1 MLKKWLCL
9 SLLPLI
15 LSCAAARKETPVL
28 GAEDQFALAKKEYD
42 KKKYSEA
49 VTEFQKLIFNY
60 PGAAF
65 VDSAQYLLGMCYF
78 QDKDYSSSVG
88 EFKKVLSSFSESPL
102 ADDASFMIAYAHFKD
117 SPKAELDQTNTLKAI
132 QELKDFLDEYP
143 ESQHAPEAQKL
154 LYGARTKQAQ
164 KLYNN
169 GRIYYKLKHYDAAL
183 IYLQDVMDQYSDTK
197 YAAPASFLIA
207 ESYREQKKSDLAEL
221 EYRKF
226 LEKYP
231 GDKLAGKV
239 KARLNKLD
247 KDIQA
252 KK

>member
-1 MLKKWLCL
+1 MLRKWLCL
-9 SLLPLI
+9 GLLPLI
-15 LSCAAARKETPVL
+15 LSCAVARKETPVL
-28 GAEDQFALAKKEYD
+28 GAEDQFALAKREYD
-42 KKKYSEA
+42 KRKYSSS
-49 VTEFQKLIFNY
+49 VLEFQKLIFNY
-60 PGAAF
+60 PGAASL
-65 VDSAQYLLGMCYF
+65 DSAQYLLGMCYF

-143 ESQHAPEAQKL
+143 ESQHATEAQKL
-154 LYGARTKQAQ
+154 LFEARSKLAH

-183 IYLQDVMDQYSDTK
+183 LYLQDVLDQYSDTR
-197 YAAPASFLIA
+197 YAAPASFLKG
-207 ESYREQKKSDLAEL
+207 ESYREQRKYDLAEL

-231 GDKLAGKV
+231 GDKLTGKV
-239 KARLNKLD
+239 KARLNRLD
-247 KDIQA
+247 KEIQA
-252 KK
+252 NK

>member
-1 MLKKWLCL
+1 MLRKWICL
-9 SLLPLI
+9 GLLPLL

-42 KKKYSEA
+42 KKKYSSSA
-49 VTEFQKLIFNY
+49 TEFQKLIFNY

-78 QDKDYSSSVG
+78 QNKDYSSSVG

-102 ADDASFMIAYAHFKD
+102 AADASFMIAYAHYKD
-117 SPKAELDQTNTLKAI
+117 SPKPELDQTNTLKAI
-132 QELKDFLDEYP
+132 QELKVFLDEYP
-143 ESQHAPEAQKL
+143 ENGHAQEAQELLFQARSKL
-154 LYGARTKQAQ
+154 AQ
-164 KLYNN
+164 KLYKN
-169 GRIYYKLKHYDAAL
+169 GRIYYKLKRYDAAL
-183 IYLQDVMDQYSDTK
+183 IYLQEVLEQYSDTR
-197 YAAPASFLIA
+197 YAAQARFLIA
-207 ESYREQKKSDLAEL
+207 ESYREQKKNDLAEL

-231 GDKLAGKV
+231 GDKLARKV
-239 KARLNKLD
+239 KSRLDKLD
-247 KDIQA
+247 KDLQA

>member
-1 MLKKWLCL
+1 MFRKWLCL

-28 GAEDQFALAKKEYD
+28 GAEDQFSLAKNEYE
-42 KKKYSEA
+42 KKKYSDA

-65 VDSAQYLLGMCYF
+65 VDSAQYLMGMCYF
-78 QDKDYSSSVG
+78 NEKDYSSSVG

-102 ADDASFMIAYAHFKD
+102 ADDASFMIAYAHFMD
-117 SPKAELDQTNTLKAI
+117 SPRAELDQTNSLKAI

-143 ESQHAPEAQKL
+143 DSRHAQEAQKL
-154 LYGARTKQAQ
+154 LFEARTKQAQ

-169 GRIYYKLKHYDAAL
+169 GRIYYKLKQYEAAL
-183 IYLQDVMDQYSDTK
+183 IYLQDVLDQYSETR
-197 YAAPASFLIA
+197 YASQASFLIA

-231 GDKLAGKV
+231 DDKLAGKV
-239 KARLNKLD
+239 KSRLGKLNKE
-247 KDIQA
+247 IQA

>member
-9 SLLPLI
+9 FLLPLI

-28 GAEDQFALAKKEYD
+28 GAEDQFALAKREYE

-49 VTEFQKLIFNY
+49 VMEFQKLIFNY

-65 VDSAQYLLGMCYF
+65 VDSAQFLLGMCYF

-117 SPKAELDQTNTLKAI
+117 SPRSELDQTNTLKAV

-154 LYGARTKQAQ
+154 LFGARS
-164 KLYNN
+164 KLAHKLFSN
-169 GRIYYKLKHYDAAL
+169 GRIYYKLKHYAAAL
-183 IYLQDVMDQYSDTK
+183 IYLQDVLDQYSDTR

-207 ESYREQKKSDLAEL
+207 ESYREQKKNDLAEL

-231 GDKLAGKV
+231 GDKLTGKV
-239 KARLNKLD
+239 KSRLSKLD
-247 KDIQA
+247 KEIQA

>member
-9 SLLPLI
+9 CLLPLI
-15 LSCAAARKETPVL
+15 LSCAAARKETPVP

-42 KKKYSEA
+42 KKKYSNA

-117 SPKAELDQTNTLKAI
+117 SPKAELDQTNSLKAI

-143 ESQHAPEAQKL
+143 ESQHVQEAQKL
-154 LYGARTKQAQ
+154 LYEARTKQAQ

-183 IYLQDVMDQYSDTK
+183 IYLQDVLDQYSDTK

-231 GDKLAGKV
+231 GDKLTGKV
-239 KARLNKLD
+239 KSRLNKLD

>member
-9 SLLPLI
+9 CLLPLI

-28 GAEDQFALAKKEYD
+28 GAEDQFALAKKEYA
-42 KKKYSEA
+42 KKKYSDA

-102 ADDASFMIAYAHFKD
+102 AADASFMIAYAHFKD

-143 ESQHAPEAQKL
+143 QSQHAPEAQKL
-154 LYGARTKQAQ
+154 LYEARTKQAQ
-164 KLYNN
+164 KLYKN

-183 IYLQDVMDQYSDTK
+183 LYLQEVLDQYSDTK
-197 YAAPASFLIA
+197 YSAPASFLIA

-226 LEKYP
+226 LQKYP
-231 GDKLAGKV
+231 QDKLAGKV

-247 KDIQA
+247 RDIQA

>member
-1 MLKKWLCL
+1 MFKKWLCL
-9 SLLPLI
+9 GLLPLI

-28 GAEDQFALAKKEYD
+28 GAEDQFVLAKKEYD
-42 KKKYSEA
+42 KKKYSNA
-49 VTEFQKLIFNY
+49 VLEFQKLIFNY

-65 VDSAQYLLGMCYF
+65 VDSAQFLLGMCYF

-102 ADDASFMIAYAHFKD
+102 AADASFMISYAHYKD
-117 SPKAELDQTNTLKAI
+117 SPKPELDQTNTLKAI

-143 ESQHAPEAQKL
+143 ESQQATEAQKL
-154 LYGARTKQAQ
+154 LFEARSKLAQ
-164 KLYNN
+164 KLYSN
-169 GRIYYKLKHYDAAL
+169 GRIYYKLKQYAAAV
-183 IYLQDVMDQYSDTK
+183 IYLQEVQDQYSDTK
-197 YAAPASFLIA
+197 PAAPASFLIA
-207 ESYREQKKSDLAEL
+207 ESYREQKKNDLAEL

-231 GDKLAGKV
+231 QDKLAGKV
-239 KARLNKLD
+239 KARLSKLD
-247 KDIQA
+247 KDVQA

>member
-1 MLKKWLCL
+1 MFRKWLCL

-28 GAEDQFALAKKEYD
+28 GAEDQFALAKREYD
-42 KKKYSEA
+42 KRKYSSS
-49 VTEFQKLIFNY
+49 VLEFQKLIFNY
-60 PGAAF
+60 PGAASL
-65 VDSAQYLLGMCYF
+65 DSAQYLLGMCYF

-143 ESQHAPEAQKL
+143 ESQHATEAQKL
-154 LYGARTKQAQ
+154 LFEARSKLAH

-183 IYLQDVMDQYSDTK
+183 LYLQDVLDQYSDTR
-197 YAAPASFLIA
+197 YAAPASFLKG
-207 ESYREQKKSDLAEL
+207 ESYREQRKYDLAEL

-231 GDKLAGKV
+231 GDKLTGKV
-239 KARLNKLD
+239 KARLNRLD
-247 KDIQA
+247 KEIQA
-252 KK
+252 NK

>member
-1 MLKKWLCL
+1 MLRKWLCL

-78 QDKDYSSSVG
+78 RDKDYSSAVG

-102 ADDASFMIAYAHFKD
+102 AADASFMIAYAHFKD

-143 ESQHAPEAQKL
+143 ESQHAQEAQKL
-154 LYGARTKQAQ
+154 LFEARTKQAQ

-183 IYLQDVMDQYSDTK
+183 IYLQDVLDQYSDTK

-231 GDKLAGKV
+231 GDKLTGKV
-239 KARLNKLD
+239 KARLSKLD

>member
-1 MLKKWLCL
+1 MLRKWLCL
-9 SLLPLI
+9 SLLPLV
-15 LSCAAARKETPVL
+15 LSCAAARKETPVP
-28 GAEDQFALAKKEYD
+28 GAEDQFAIAKKEYNR
-42 KKKYSEA
+42 KKYTNA
-49 VTEFQKLIFNY
+49 ITEFQKLIFNY

-102 ADDASFMIAYAHFKD
+102 ATDASFMIAYAHYKD
-117 SPKAELDQTNTLKAI
+117 SPKAELDQTNSLKAI
-132 QELKDFLDEYP
+132 QELKDFLDEYAD
-143 ESQHAPEAQKL
+143 SQHAPEAQKL
-154 LYGARTKQAQ
+154 LFEARTKQAQ

-183 IYLQDVMDQYSDTK
+183 IYLQDLLDQYSDTK

-207 ESYREQKKSDLAEL
+207 ESYWQQKKNDLAEL

-247 KDIQA
+247 KEVQA